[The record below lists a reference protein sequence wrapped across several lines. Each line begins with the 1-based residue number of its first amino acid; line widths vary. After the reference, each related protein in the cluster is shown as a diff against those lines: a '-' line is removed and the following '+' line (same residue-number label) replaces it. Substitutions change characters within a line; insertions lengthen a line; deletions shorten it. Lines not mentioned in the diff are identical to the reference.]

1 MAEDQTT
8 ITAPA
13 TNTTEARTTDGTLKD
28 QGTTTLTTDTST
40 TTDKPTDKPVDGTTL
55 LTEPDDKPAEK
66 PEDKKPAEGA
76 PEKYEAF
83 KAPEGY
89 EFDEK
94 GQAEATTL
102 FKELGLNQD
111 QAQKLMDVYAA
122 KAIEAQKDATESAA
136 TAYAE
141 MRKSWQD
148 EVKAD
153 PEIGKILPA
162 VKATIGRALD
172 SLGDKALTD
181 NFKAAMDLTGAG
193 DHPAFVKAFYKLA
206 QAVVEGGHVK
216 GANPS
221 PLGQTAD
228 GNASRKTAAQ
238 AMYPNLP
245 SSAAS

>member
-1 MAEDQTT
+1 MADDQTT
-8 ITAPA
+8 VTPPL

-28 QGTTTLTTDTST
+28 QGTTTLTDTST
-40 TTDKPTDKPVDGTTL
+40 TTDKTVDKPVEGTTL
-55 LTEPDDKPAEK
+55 LTEADDKTEK
-66 PEDKKPAEGA
+66 IEDKKPAEGA

-102 FKELGLNQD
+102 FKELGLNQA
-111 QAQKLMDVYAA
+111 QAQKLMDVYAQ
-122 KAIEAQKDATESAA
+122 KSIEAQKDATESAA

-148 EVKAD
+148 EVRAD

-181 NFKAAMDLTGAG
+181 NFKAAMDLTGSG
-193 DHPAFVKAFYKLA
+193 DHPAFVKTFYKLA
-206 QAVVEGGHVK
+206 QAVVEGSHVA
-216 GANPS
+216 GAGPS
-221 PLGQTAD
+221 PLGQTSNGTAK
-228 GNASRKTAAQ
+228 RPTAAQ

-245 SSAAS
+245 SSNS